1 MVGIEPKYISNIAA
15 LPIELHGRC
24 YSVIKHLP
32 PSVPVSSSKMEL
44 TLDTEPEHTDQL
56 RYINIKVVCGHKPVD
71 VVTEL
76 HHLGKCLCLC

>member
-1 MVGIEPKYISNIAA
+1 MDIVLLVGWPKWLTMTRFELASAMVGIEPKYISNIAA

-44 TLDTEPEHTDQL
+44 TLDTETEHTDQL
-56 RYINIKVVCGHKPVD
+56 RI
-71 VVTEL
+71 
-76 HHLGKCLCLC
+76 